1 MSPTP
6 FTIHVPQ
13 ERLDRILRRVRE
25 FPWPEEKV
33 DSGWALGPD
42 PDWLRDFCR
51 YWVEDYDWRAVE
63 ARLNA
68 LPQFTAEAD
77 GLELHYVHCRSPRPD
92 ARPLLLVHGWP
103 GSFIEFEEMLGP
115 LTDPAAHGAPE
126 APAFHVVAP
135 SLPGY
140 AFSAKPAGPIGPRRM
155 AGHLAALMGE
165 VLGYDGYIAQGG
177 DWGSVICGWIG
188 HDHSG
193 QEHSGQEHSGQEH
206 SGQEHSGRCGAVH
219 LNMFGVRPSQARAG
233 GGVEPVPPR
242 SEEEEAWRRKG
253 ERWRMKEGGYFH
265 VQATKPEALAYAML
279 DSPVGVAAWIGEKFR
294 TWIDGREASLDR
306 VIGRERLL
314 TNLMLYIVNDAF
326 GSASW
331 TYYGYSQDG
340 DSLLPPGSRVTVPT
354 GIANFPRE
362 IIPFPPRPYVE
373 KAFDVVHWTDM
384 PRGGHFAAMEAP
396 DLLLGDIRTFA
407 ETLE

>member
-115 LTDPAAHGAPE
+115 LTDPAAHGAPD

-155 AGHLAALMGE
+155 AGHLAALMGG

-188 HDHSG
+188 HD
-193 QEHSGQEHSGQEH
+193 HSGQEH

-253 ERWRMKEGGYFH
+253 ERWRMKEGSYFH

-294 TWIDGREASLDR
+294 TWIDGQQDSLDR

-340 DSLLPPGSRVTVPT
+340 DSLLPPGGRVTVPT

-362 IIPFPPRPYVE
+362 IIPFPPRAYVE

-396 DLLLGDIRTFA
+396 DLLLADIRTFA
-407 ETLE
+407 ETLG

>member
-1 MSPTP
+1 MNPTP
-6 FTIHVPQ
+6 FTIRVPQ
-13 ERLDRILRRVRE
+13 AKLDRILRRVRE

-42 PDWLRDFCR
+42 PNWLRDFCR
-51 YWVEDYDWRAVE
+51 YWVEEYDWRAVE

-68 LPQFTAEAD
+68 LPHFKADAD

-103 GSFIEFEEMLGP
+103 GSFIEFEEMIGP
-115 LTDPAAHGAPE
+115 LVDPAVHGASD

-140 AFSAKPAGPIGPRRM
+140 AFSEKPAAPIGPRRM

-188 HDHSG
+188 HDHAG
-193 QEHSGQEHSGQEH
+193 GERPGAEQQAPEQQ
-206 SGQEHSGRCGAVH
+206 GRCGAVH
-219 LNMFGVRPSQARAG
+219 LNMFGVRPSREREG
-233 GGVEPVPPR
+233 GGIEPVPPQT
-242 SEEEEAWRRKG
+242 EEEHAWRRKG
-253 ERWRMKEGGYFH
+253 ERWRTKEGGYFH
-265 VQATKPEALAYAML
+265 VQATKPEALSYAML

-294 TWIDGREASLDR
+294 TWIDGQQESLDR

-331 TYYGYSQDG
+331 TYYGYGQDG
-340 DSLLPPGSRVTVPT
+340 DSLLPPDSRVTVPT
-354 GIANFPRE
+354 GIASFPRE

-373 KAFDVVHWTDM
+373 KSFDVVHWTDM

-396 DLLLGDIRTFA
+396 DLLLADIRAFA
-407 ETLE
+407 DALR

>member
-13 ERLDRILRRVRE
+13 EKLDRILCRVRE

-51 YWVEDYDWRAVE
+51 TWVEDYDWRAVE

-68 LPQFTAEAD
+68 LPHFTAEAD

-103 GSFIEFEEMLGP
+103 GSFIEFEEMIGP
-115 LTDPAAHGAPE
+115 LTDPAAHSAPE

-140 AFSAKPAGPIGPRRM
+140 AFSENPSRPIGPRRM
-155 AGHLAALMGE
+155 AGHLAALMGG

-188 HDHSG
+188 HDHA
-193 QEHSGQEHSGQEH
+193 
-206 SGQEHSGRCGAVH
+206 GQEHSGRCGAVH

-233 GGVEPVPPR
+233 GGVEPVPPQTD
-242 SEEEEAWRRKG
+242 EERAWRHKG
-253 ERWRMKEGGYFH
+253 ERWRMREGGYFH

-331 TYYGYSQDG
+331 TYYGYSRDG
-340 DSLLPPGSRVTVPT
+340 DSLLPPGGRVTVPT

-396 DLLLGDIRTFA
+396 DLLLGDTRAFA
-407 ETLE
+407 ETLG

>member
-13 ERLDRILRRVRE
+13 EKLDRILRRVRE
-25 FPWPEEKV
+25 FPWPEKKV

-68 LPQFTAEAD
+68 LPHFRAEAD
-77 GLELHYVHCRSPRPD
+77 GLELHYVHCRSPRPE
-92 ARPLLLVHGWP
+92 AWPLLLVHGWP
-103 GSFIEFEEMLGP
+103 GSFIEFEDMLGP

-140 AFSAKPAGPIGPRRM
+140 AFSEKPAGPIGPRRM
-155 AGHLAALMGE
+155 AGHLAALMGG

-188 HDHSG
+188 HDHAG
-193 QEHSGQEHSGQEH
+193 REKG
-206 SGQEHSGRCGAVH
+206 GRCGAVH

-233 GGVEPVPPR
+233 GGVEPVPPQTD
-242 SEEEEAWRRKG
+242 EERAWRRKG

-306 VIGRERLL
+306 AIGCERLL

-331 TYYGYSQDG
+331 TYYGYGQDG
-340 DSLLPPGSRVTVPT
+340 DSLLPPGGRVTVPT

-396 DLLLGDIRTFA
+396 DLLLGDIRAFA
-407 ETLE
+407 EALG

>member
-13 ERLDRILRRVRE
+13 EKLDRILRRVRE

-68 LPQFTAEAD
+68 LPHFRAEAD

-103 GSFIEFEEMLGP
+103 GSFIEFEEMIGP
-115 LTDPAAHGAPE
+115 LTDPANHGAPD
-126 APAFHVVAP
+126 APAFHVVVP

-155 AGHLAALMGE
+155 AGHLAALMGG

-188 HDHSG
+188 HDHSD
-193 QEHSGQEHSGQEH
+193 QEHSGR
-206 SGQEHSGRCGAVH
+206 EHSGRCGAVH

-242 SEEEEAWRRKG
+242 TEEEEAWRRKG
-253 ERWRMKEGGYFH
+253 ERWRLKEGGYFH

-294 TWIDGREASLDR
+294 TWIDGQQESLDR

-331 TYYGYSQDG
+331 TYYGYSRDG

-373 KAFDVVHWTDM
+373 KAFDVAHWTDM

-396 DLLLGDIRTFA
+396 DLLLGDIRAFA
-407 ETLE
+407 GAISRSVG

>member
-6 FTIHVPQ
+6 FTIDVPQ
-13 ERLDRILRRVRE
+13 EKLDRILHRVRE
-25 FPWPEEKV
+25 FPWPDETV

-51 YWVEDYDWRAVE
+51 YWIEAYDWRGVE
-63 ARLNA
+63 ARLNE
-68 LPQFTAEAD
+68 LPHFRAEAD
-77 GLELHYVHCRSPRPD
+77 GLALHYVHCRSPRPD
-92 ARPLLLVHGWP
+92 ATPLLLVHGWP
-103 GSFIEFEEMLGP
+103 GSFIEFEDMIGP
-115 LTDPAAHGAPE
+115 LTDPAAHGAPD

-140 AFSAKPAGPIGPRRM
+140 AFSDKPPAPIGPRRM
-155 AGHLAALMGE
+155 AGHIAALMGG

-188 HDHSG
+188 HDHAAG
-193 QEHSGQEHSGQEH
+193 DRRGG
-206 SGQEHSGRCGAVH
+206 CGAVH
-219 LNMFGVRPSQARAG
+219 LNMFGVRPSQEREG
-233 GGVEPVPPR
+233 GGIEPVPPQT
-242 SEEEEAWRRKG
+242 EEEEAWRRKG

-294 TWIDGREASLDR
+294 TWIDGQQASLDR

-331 TYYGYSQDG
+331 TYYGYGQAG
-340 DSLLPPGSRVTVPT
+340 DSLLPPGGRVTVPT

-373 KAFDVVHWTDM
+373 KGYNVAHWTDM

-396 DLLLGDIRTFA
+396 DLLLADIRAFA
-407 ETLE
+407 SAIG